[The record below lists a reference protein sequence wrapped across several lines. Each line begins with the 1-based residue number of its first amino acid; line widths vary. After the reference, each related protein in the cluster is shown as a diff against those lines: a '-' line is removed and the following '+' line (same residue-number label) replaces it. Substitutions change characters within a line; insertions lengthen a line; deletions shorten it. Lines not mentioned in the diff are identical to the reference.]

1 MSNLKFFFFLCV
13 SNVIFL
19 FHIVCCLAIVMNVEC
34 KWRGN
39 NAVIGYEKRKEIK
52 VKAKFIY

>member
-1 MSNLKFFFFLCV
+1 
-13 SNVIFL
+13 
-19 FHIVCCLAIVMNVEC
+19 MNVEC